1 MGHFL
6 PLFNKAAR
14 KQSATSSI
22 CSENLEHLPL
32 GARAVARET
41 PPWGNHPSLITGGGQ
56 AGDTFFFLAMPWGQ
70 LLPSDLKKLREK
82 EKRPSLT
89 PPFRPQWSATFGWLY
104 FFIVFLHFVFPP
116 ARPFTVC
123 RSRFSHSPF
132 TRLRPRRCACLIP
145 RPLAVE
151 TAHRLNDPVRPAPGA
166 SVASEEAPRRPAW
179 RRQARAEQIGKGS

>member
-32 GARAVARET
+32 GDRAVARET

-89 PPFRPQWSATFGWLY
+89 PPFRPHGRLLSDGFTFLL
-104 FFIVFLHFVFPP
+104 FFCISSSLRRGRLPFAGP
-116 ARPFTVC
+116 AFHTP
-123 RSRFSHSPF
+123 PF

-179 RRQARAEQIGKGS
+179 RRQARAEQIRKGS

>member
-1 MGHFL
+1 MQASGFWTQASAGPGVGHFL

-32 GARAVARET
+32 GDRAVARET

-89 PPFRPQWSATFGWLY
+89 PPFRPHGRLLSDGFTFLLFFCISSSLQRGRLPFAGPAFHTPSFTWLQSET
-104 FFIVFLHFVFPP
+104 LCLPDPQAAGGGDGPP
-116 ARPFTVC
+116 
-123 RSRFSHSPF
+123 S
-132 TRLRPRRCACLIP
+132 
-145 RPLAVE
+145 
-151 TAHRLNDPVRPAPGA
+151 
-166 SVASEEAPRRPAW
+166 
-179 RRQARAEQIGKGS
+179 K

>member
-1 MGHFL
+1 MQASGFWTQASAGPGVGHFL

-89 PPFRPQWSATFGWLY
+89 PPFRPQWSAAFGWLY

-132 TRLRPRRCACLIP
+132 TRLQS
-145 RPLAVE
+145 E
-151 TAHRLNDPVRPAPGA
+151 TLRLPDP
-166 SVASEEAPRRPAW
+166 
-179 RRQARAEQIGKGS
+179 QAAGGGDGPPSK